1 MVRKKSRLRYSINV
15 ISTVF
20 LLLQLTLLNP
30 ANVNSSVN
38 GGNVTVSFREN
49 SITLLYYS

>member
-30 ANVNSSVN
+30 ANSSVN
-38 GGNVTVSFREN
+38 GGNFTVSFREN